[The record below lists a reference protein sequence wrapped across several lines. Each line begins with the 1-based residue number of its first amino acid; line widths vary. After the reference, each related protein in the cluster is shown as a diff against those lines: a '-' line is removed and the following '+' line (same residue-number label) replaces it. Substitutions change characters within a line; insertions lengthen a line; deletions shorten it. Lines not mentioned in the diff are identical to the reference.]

1 MYNDI
6 AIHLSTII
14 YTDASRGLDIN
25 LSVAVETDLLQSSS
39 PGATVWV
46 LQHQGAPESCN
57 KKVKDYSRRLKTTQ
71 WLKTAKWFPL

>member
-6 AIHLSTII
+6 AIHLSIII

-39 PGATVWV
+39 PGATV
-46 LQHQGAPESCN
+46 
-57 KKVKDYSRRLKTTQ
+57 
-71 WLKTAKWFPL
+71 